1 MCIVLTP
8 FSERLKEAMDM
19 RQKRQVDI
27 CRDLHMNK
35 GTVSGYMSGAHIPD
49 SPVIGRL
56 AKYLHVDPAWLTGYD
71 VPVKD
76 SFIAG
81 IAGSLSELE
90 ISLLEKFR
98 DLNPSGQAYLIDQLE
113 YALSKDKYTKRGD
126 VSEFESA

>member
-1 MCIVLTP
+1 MCIALTP

-71 VPVKD
+71 VPVRD
-76 SFIAG
+76 SFVAG
-81 IAGSLSELE
+81 IAGSLSLEEVAIITAFRNADEIDRESVRRTLGVSGKNSELSE
-90 ISLLEKFR
+90 
-98 DLNPSGQAYLIDQLE
+98 
-113 YALSKDKYTKRGD
+113 
-126 VSEFESA
+126 VSA